1 MSEDQ
6 NIFINRKDERK
17 QSALAK
23 LKLLVYGVQDAPE
36 LFIKNADNFKEEHY
50 AYDNGNWGVDKNRL
64 TPSEVL
70 LPGGIVSKLHIRPDS
85 PYRLVQDG
93 NRLFIRDEHMF
104 LSEFRFL
111 ERPKFWDYK
120 TGNGNSTKNVGQ
132 MYGLNALNFNLYS
145 GCEFHMDGKAC
156 KFCSVMSTVKRGN
169 PVDITKDV
177 QDIVDTCK
185 LAVEHDDVKYILI
198 TSGSY
203 LDRDYEFERH
213 MQVIKSIRP
222 ILPWNGIIKG
232 NISMM
237 PPKDMTKLK
246 MLHDYG
252 VENPSF
258 NMEVWPSTNF
268 AKICPGKE
276 EYVGFDH
283 VVASLLYLQDIYGPG
298 KVWSNFV
305 AGLVP
310 LEDIKKGFQFMAEHG
325 IVPGAN
331 LYHAEVGS
339 VIGKSLGRIDEQ
351 FVLSVFGYAVELYHK
366 YGYKPFFNTSVLRNS
381 LTNEIYEGLL

>member
-1 MSEDQ
+1 MSKEQD
-6 NIFINRKDERK
+6 IFIARKDEKK

-36 LFIKNADNFKEEHY
+36 IFSQKENDFKEEHY

-64 TPSEVL
+64 IPSEVL
-70 LPGGIVSKLHIRPDS
+70 LPGGIVSKLHVRPDS
-85 PYRLVQDG
+85 PYKIVQDG
-93 NRLFIRDEHMF
+93 NCLFIRDNQHF

-120 TGNGNSTKNVGQ
+120 TRNGNPTKNVGQ

-145 GCEFHMDGKAC
+145 GCEFHRVGKGC
-156 KFCSVMSTVKRGN
+156 KFCSVMSTVQRKDS
-169 PVDITKDV
+169 VDITKDV
-177 QDIVDTCK
+177 QDIIDTCK

-213 MQVIKSIRP
+213 LQVIKAIKP

-246 MLHDYG
+246 LLHDYG

-258 NMEVWPSTNF
+258 NMEVWSSTNF
-268 AKICPGKE
+268 AKICPGKD
-276 EYVGFDH
+276 EYVGFDYI
-283 VVASLLYLQDIYGPG
+283 VASLLYLQEIYGPG

-310 LEDIKKGFQFMAEHG
+310 LDEIKEGFRFMAKHG

-339 VIGKSLGRIDEQ
+339 AIGKTLGRIDEQ
-351 FVLSVFGYAVELYHK
+351 FVLNVFGYAAELYHK